1 MTEFPLDYERLKQKA
16 YRYCL
21 NITADR
27 WEAED
32 LTQEVLLRIV
42 RALEIDA
49 SRSISNAY
57 IYRIASNAWKDKLKV
72 DKRHLHVSDDALAGH
87 TVEDDSLAARELL
100 ETMAHRLSP
109 RAMVIVLLMDVF
121 AFTARETAEFLRAAE
136 GTIQVTLGRARARL
150 KKLAQLAAVGQ
161 EPVSKLE
168 DLYGSEH
175 HGHFDLDQLVRAF
188 KRRDARA
195 ICSAYLALVKQRI
208 VISKLM
214 TMNGKLA
221 FYMED
226 PDGNRFMI
234 TES

>member
-1 MTEFPLDYERLKQKA
+1 MVTENPLDYERLKQKA

-21 NITADR
+21 NITANR

-42 RALEIDA
+42 RARESDA
-49 SRSISNAY
+49 SRLISNAY
-57 IYRIASNAWKDKLKV
+57 IYRIASNAWRDKLKS
-72 DKRHLHVSDDALAGH
+72 DKRHLQVSDEALASH
-87 TVEDDSLAARELL
+87 AAEDDSLAARELL
-100 ETMAHRLSP
+100 EMLAHRLSP

-121 AFTARETAEFLRAAE
+121 AFTARETAEFLHAAE
-136 GTIQVTLGRARARL
+136 GTIQVTLGRARTRL
-150 KKLAQLAAVGQ
+150 KKLAKLAAAGQ
-161 EPVSKLE
+161 EPVTKPE
-168 DLYGSEH
+168 ELYGPDH

-188 KRRDARA
+188 KRRDARS

-208 VISKLM
+208 VISRLM
-214 TMNGKLA
+214 MVNGRLA

-234 TES
+234 TE